1 MNGEVTQSGKPEH
14 ARRDESR
21 AELPGRLIHGRLPQ
35 PIAELGS
42 FANSIPAANLL
53 TLVVEL
59 EVVDDGFGV
68 ESEEGPDD
76 GRIVV
81 RDEPVSV
88 RRGDIAQRRQRFP
101 IDRPVVIWKARG
113 SPCVEERELWLGFA
127 GTCNGGLSER
137 YPGPAVCEGGGIEID
152 FRGNSQDV
160 PKLSRRALERRGKDA
175 KRAAD
180 VEVPVIFARK
190 ESFRKRHEVR
200 RPIIARKN
208 PKWLRVVRG
217 WSEPSEGRDRFPNGH
232 DVLWR
237 VASRPTT
244 LPKRCSGVKLRGSC
258 PSTHPRSRSLEL
270 DFMASTTSTPS
281 TSLAL
286 AQRAAQIAIDNK
298 GQDVT
303 LLDLRGVTDMTDF
316 FLIVSGTSDTH
327 VRSLGEHIMLA
338 LKKEGSPAHHVEGL
352 EKGRWVLLDFVDF
365 VVHVFHPTLRNFYQ
379 LERLWADA
387 EEVPLERGAGM
398 GA

>member
-1 MNGEVTQSGKPEH
+1 M
-14 ARRDESR
+14 
-21 AELPGRLIHGRLPQ
+21 
-35 PIAELGS
+35 
-42 FANSIPAANLL
+42 
-53 TLVVEL
+53 
-59 EVVDDGFGV
+59 
-68 ESEEGPDD
+68 
-76 GRIVV
+76 
-81 RDEPVSV
+81 
-88 RRGDIAQRRQRFP
+88 
-101 IDRPVVIWKARG
+101 
-113 SPCVEERELWLGFA
+113 
-127 GTCNGGLSER
+127 
-137 YPGPAVCEGGGIEID
+137 
-152 FRGNSQDV
+152 
-160 PKLSRRALERRGKDA
+160 
-175 KRAAD
+175 
-180 VEVPVIFARK
+180 
-190 ESFRKRHEVR
+190 
-200 RPIIARKN
+200 
-208 PKWLRVVRG
+208 
-217 WSEPSEGRDRFPNGH
+217 
-232 DVLWR
+232 
-237 VASRPTT
+237 ASTT
-244 LPKRCSGVKLRGSC
+244 
-258 PSTHPRSRSLEL
+258 
-270 DFMASTTSTPS
+270 ASTTSTPS